1 MVRPGDLRKMF
12 KEMDEDVAKE
22 NKLRFP
28 KMVKSFGNAK
38 NLFEFQKL
46 KAKYADEKVP
56 NYLMAIRDSKPTLYK
71 RLQNKVNALPYQ
83 IMADGKNILSSVKK
97 NSSPKEFF
105 DAMKKVNALNANY
118 KAKRGKNRG
127 SVFATKN
134 YEAIGN
140 VRFTQKF
147 MAEELA
153 KSRNLSNYGA
163 KAMLFS
169 TQRNYAKAVLDA
181 KVMLANRVKKKYN
194 ALTNEQ
200 KKQMNISDINKTSS
214 PEKLMRTIE
223 NFQKFKPVVRTNE
236 SWRFN

>member
-1 MVRPGDLRKMF
+1 MTKPSDLRKMLT
-12 KEMDEDVAKE
+12 ERDV
-22 NKLRFP
+22 
-28 KMVKSFGNAK
+28 MVRSFGKAK

-118 KAKRGKNRG
+118 KAKR
-127 SVFATKN
+127 KN
-134 YEAIGN
+134 YKTIGKM
-140 VRFTQKF
+140 RFTQKF
-147 MAEELA
+147 MARELA

-163 KAMLFS
+163 KAVLFS
-169 TQRNYAKAVLDA
+169 TSGNFSRAVLDA